1 LTDESEKKISIDK
14 ILWYLDPGGLMFL
27 NGFSSLFSN
36 DIAIDL
42 GTANTLVYRKNIGI
56 VIDEPSVVAISTD
69 NKKIIAIGED
79 AKDMLGKN
87 PEEVKIIK
95 PLKDGVIADFQ
106 VTELMLRN
114 LILRA
119 QKKRLLIKPRVLVCV
134 PSGITEVEKRAVRDS
149 ALHAG
154 AREVHLVSEP
164 IAAAIGADL
173 PIHKPQ
179 GNLVMD
185 IGGGTT
191 EIAIISLSHIVVH
204 SSIRVGGD
212 KMDEAIVT
220 YLRKRNNI
228 FIGIQTAERIK
239 KEIGSAYPLEKELKM
254 EVRGRDIITGYP
266 ITVEITSEE
275 IREALAESVTSMIDA
290 VKRLFE
296 KTAPELAADIAER
309 GLILTG
315 GGAHL
320 KGLDKKIQD
329 TVDLPVH
336 VMPEALICVL
346 KGCGRVLDNMEEY
359 KEVLIKKVED

>member
-1 LTDESEKKISIDK
+1 MFKTIA
-14 ILWYLDPGGLMFL
+14 GLM
-27 NGFSSLFSN
+27 SN

-42 GTANTLVYRKNIGI
+42 GTANTLVYRKGVGI

-69 NKKIIAIGED
+69 NKKIIAIGKD

-87 PEEVKIIK
+87 PDEVKVIK
-95 PLKDGVIADFQ
+95 PMKDGVIADFQ
-106 VTELMLRN
+106 VTEQMLRN

-164 IAAAIGADL
+164 VAAAIGADL
-173 PIHKPQ
+173 PIQKPQ

-191 EIAIISLSHIVVH
+191 EIAVISLSHIVVH

-212 KMDEAIVT
+212 KMDQAIVN
-220 YLRKRNNI
+220 YLRKKKNI
-228 FIGIQTAERIK
+228 FVGIQTAEKIK
-239 KEIGSAYPLEKELKM
+239 MGVGSAYVLEDELRM

-266 ITVEITSEE
+266 ITVEVTSEE
-275 IREALAESVTSMIDA
+275 IRESLAETVSLMVDA

-309 GLILTG
+309 GIILTG
-315 GGAHL
+315 GGAQL
-320 KGLDKKIQD
+320 KGLDKKLQEA
-329 TVDLPVH
+329 VDLPVQ
-336 VMPEALICVL
+336 VMTAPLLCVL
-346 KGCGRVLDNMEEY
+346 KGCGAVLDNLDKY
-359 KEVLIKKVED
+359 KEVLIKKIVD

>member
-1 LTDESEKKISIDK
+1 
-14 ILWYLDPGGLMFL
+14 MFL
-27 NGFSSLFSN
+27 NNLAGLFSN

-42 GTANTLVYRKNIGI
+42 GTANTLVYKKGIGI

-79 AKDMLGKN
+79 AKNMLGKN
-87 PEEVKIIK
+87 PAEVKIIK

-114 LILRA
+114 LIMRA
-119 QKKRLLIKPRVLVCV
+119 QKKRLLIKPRVIVCV

-149 ALHAG
+149 TLHAG

-179 GNLVMD
+179 GNLIMD

-228 FIGIQTAERIK
+228 LVGIQTAEKIK
-239 KEIGSAYPLEKELKM
+239 KEIGSAYPIEEELKM

-266 ITVEITSEE
+266 ITVEVTSEE
-275 IREALAESVTSMIDA
+275 IREALSETVQSMIDA

-315 GGAHL
+315 GGANL
-320 KGLDKKIQD
+320 KGLDKKIQE

-336 VMPEALICVL
+336 VMSEALTCVL
-346 KGCGRVLDNMEEY
+346 IGCGRVLDNMEEY
-359 KEVLIKKVED
+359 GDVLIKKIED

>member
-1 LTDESEKKISIDK
+1 
-14 ILWYLDPGGLMFL
+14 M
-27 NGFSSLFSN
+27 SN

-42 GTANTLVYRKNIGI
+42 GTANTLVYRKGVGI

-69 NKKIIAIGED
+69 NKKIIAIGKD

-87 PEEVKIIK
+87 PDEVKVIK
-95 PLKDGVIADFQ
+95 PMKDGVIADFQ
-106 VTELMLRN
+106 VTEQMLRN

-164 IAAAIGADL
+164 VAAAIGADL
-173 PIHKPQ
+173 PIQKPQ

-191 EIAIISLSHIVVH
+191 EIAVISLSHIVVH

-212 KMDEAIVT
+212 KMDQAIVN
-220 YLRKRNNI
+220 YLRKKKNI
-228 FIGIQTAERIK
+228 FVGIQTAEKIK
-239 KEIGSAYPLEKELKM
+239 MGVGSAYVLEDELRM

-266 ITVEITSEE
+266 ITVEVTSEE
-275 IREALAESVTSMIDA
+275 IRESLAETVSLMVDA

-309 GLILTG
+309 GIILTG
-315 GGAHL
+315 GGAQL
-320 KGLDKKIQD
+320 KGLDKKLQEA
-329 TVDLPVH
+329 VDLPVQ
-336 VMPEALICVL
+336 VMTAPLLCVL
-346 KGCGRVLDNMEEY
+346 KGCGAVLDNLDKY
-359 KEVLIKKVED
+359 KEVLIKKIVD

>member
-1 LTDESEKKISIDK
+1 
-14 ILWYLDPGGLMFL
+14 MFL
-27 NGFSSLFSN
+27 DRFSAFFSN

-42 GTANTLVYRKNIGI
+42 GTANTLVYKKGIGI

-69 NKKIIAIGED
+69 KRKIIAIGKD
-79 AKDMLGKN
+79 AKEMLGKN
-87 PEEVKIIK
+87 PDEVTVIK

-119 QKKRLLIKPRVLVCV
+119 QKKRFLIKPRVIVCV

-164 IAAAIGADL
+164 VAAAIGADL
-173 PIHKPQ
+173 PIHKPR

-191 EIAIISLSHIVVH
+191 EIAVISLSHIVVH
-204 SSIRVGGD
+204 TSIRIGGD
-212 KMDEAIVT
+212 KQEQEIVN
-220 YLRKRNNI
+220 YLRKKNNI
-228 FIGIQTAERIK
+228 FVGIQTAERIK

-254 EVRGRDIITGYP
+254 EVRGRDIITGFP
-266 ITVEITSEE
+266 ITVEVTSEE
-275 IREALAESVTSMIDA
+275 VREAIQESVTSMIDA

-309 GLILTG
+309 GIILTG
-315 GGAHL
+315 GGAKL
-320 KGLDKKIQD
+320 KNLDKRVSEAI
-329 TVDLPVH
+329 DLPVH
-336 VMPEALICVL
+336 VISDPLICVV
-346 KGCGRVLDNMEEY
+346 KGSGKILDNLEEY
-359 KEVLIKKVED
+359 KEVLIKKIES

>member
-1 LTDESEKKISIDK
+1 
-14 ILWYLDPGGLMFL
+14 MFL
-27 NGFSSLFSN
+27 NIFSGLFSN

-42 GTANTLVYRKNIGI
+42 GTANTLVYKKGIGI
-56 VIDEPSVVAISTD
+56 VIDEPSVVAISND

-79 AKDMLGKN
+79 AKNMLGKN
-87 PEEVKIIK
+87 PEEVKIVK

-119 QKKRLLIKPRVLVCV
+119 QKKRLLIKPRVIVCV

-173 PIHKPQ
+173 PIQKPQ
-179 GNLVMD
+179 GNLIMD

-212 KMDEAIVT
+212 KMDESIVT
-220 YLRKRNNI
+220 FLRKRNNI
-228 FIGIQTAERIK
+228 FVGIQTAEKIK

-266 ITVEITSEE
+266 ITVEVTSEE
-275 IREALAESVTSMIDA
+275 IREALSETVQSMIDA
-290 VKRLFE
+290 IKRLFE

-315 GGAHL
+315 GGANL
-320 KGLDKKIQD
+320 KGLDKKIQE

-336 VMPEALICVL
+336 VMPEALTCVL

-359 KEVLIKKVED
+359 REVLIKKIED

>member
-1 LTDESEKKISIDK
+1 
-14 ILWYLDPGGLMFL
+14 MF
-27 NGFSSLFSN
+27 FSNLAGLFSN

-42 GTANTLVYRKNIGI
+42 GTANTLVYKKGIGI
-56 VIDEPSVVAISTD
+56 VIDEPSVVAISTT

-79 AKDMLGKN
+79 AKNMLGKN
-87 PEEVKIIK
+87 PAEVNIIK

-119 QKKRLLIKPRVLVCV
+119 QKKRLLIKPRVIVCV

-179 GNLVMD
+179 GNLIMD

-228 FIGIQTAERIK
+228 LVGIQTAEKIK
-239 KEIGSAYPLEKELKM
+239 IEIGSAYPLEQELKM

-266 ITVEITSEE
+266 ITVEVTSEE
-275 IREALAESVTSMIDA
+275 IRESLSETVQSMIDA

-315 GGAHL
+315 GGANL
-320 KGLDKKIQD
+320 KGIDKKIQE

-336 VMPEALICVL
+336 IMSEALTCVL

-359 KEVLIKKVED
+359 REVLIKKIED

>member
-1 LTDESEKKISIDK
+1 MLKSIA
-14 ILWYLDPGGLMFL
+14 GLM
-27 NGFSSLFSN
+27 SN

-42 GTANTLVYRKNIGI
+42 GTANTLVYRKGVGI

-69 NKKIIAIGED
+69 NKKIIAIGKD

-87 PEEVKIIK
+87 PDEVKVIK
-95 PLKDGVIADFQ
+95 PMKDGVIADFQ
-106 VTELMLRN
+106 VTEQMLRN

-119 QKKRLLIKPRVLVCV
+119 QKKRFLIKPRVLVCV

-164 IAAAIGADL
+164 VAAAIGADL
-173 PIHKPQ
+173 PIQKPQ

-191 EIAIISLSHIVVH
+191 EIAVISLSHIVVH

-212 KMDEAIVT
+212 KMDQAIVN
-220 YLRKRNNI
+220 YLRKKKNI
-228 FIGIQTAERIK
+228 FVGIQTAEKIK
-239 KEIGSAYPLEKELKM
+239 MGVGSAYTLENELRM

-266 ITVEITSEE
+266 ITVEVTSEE
-275 IREALAESVTSMIDA
+275 IRESLAETVSLMVDA

-309 GLILTG
+309 GIILTG
-315 GGAHL
+315 GGAQL
-320 KGLDKKIQD
+320 KGLDKKLQEA
-329 TVDLPVH
+329 VDLPVQ
-336 VMPEALICVL
+336 VMTAPLLCVL
-346 KGCGRVLDNMEEY
+346 KGCGAVLDNLDKY
-359 KEVLIKKVED
+359 KEVLIKKIVD

>member
-1 LTDESEKKISIDK
+1 MLFK
-14 ILWYLDPGGLMFL
+14 GLNDF
-27 NGFSSLFSN
+27 FSN

-42 GTANTLVYRKNIGI
+42 GTANTLVYRKGVGI
-56 VIDEPSVVAISTD
+56 VIDEPSVVAVSND
-69 NKKIIAIGED
+69 NKKLIAIGED

-87 PEEVKIIK
+87 PEEVRVIK

-119 QKKRLLIKPRVLVCV
+119 QKKRFLIKPRVVVCV

-164 IAAAIGADL
+164 VAAAIGADL

-191 EIAIISLSHIVVH
+191 EIAVISLSHIVVH
-204 SSIRVGGD
+204 SSIRIGGD
-212 KMDEAIVT
+212 KMDQDIIS
-220 YLRKRNNI
+220 YLRKKNNI
-228 FIGIQTAERIK
+228 FVGLQTAESIK
-239 KEIGSAYPLEKELKM
+239 KQIGSAYALEKELKM

-266 ITVEITSEE
+266 ITVEVSSEE
-275 IREALAESVTSMIDA
+275 IREALSETVLSMIDA

-296 KTAPELAADIAER
+296 KTAPELAADIADR
-309 GLILTG
+309 GVILTG
-315 GGAHL
+315 GGAQL
-320 KGLDKKIQD
+320 KGLDRKIQEA
-329 TVDLPVH
+329 VDLPVH
-336 VMPEALICVL
+336 VIPESLICVV
-346 KGCGRVLDNMEEY
+346 KGSGRIMDNLEDY
-359 KEVLIKKVED
+359 REVLIKKIEN

>member
-1 LTDESEKKISIDK
+1 
-14 ILWYLDPGGLMFL
+14 MFF
-27 NGFSSLFSN
+27 NRFSALFSN

-42 GTANTLVYRKNIGI
+42 GTANTLVYRKGIGI
-56 VIDEPSVVAISTD
+56 VINEPSVVAISSD
-69 NKKIIAIGED
+69 KRKIIAIGEE
-79 AKDMLGKN
+79 AKAMLGKN
-87 PEEVKIIK
+87 PKEVTVIK

-119 QKKRLLIKPRVLVCV
+119 QKKRLLIKPRVIVCV

-164 IAAAIGADL
+164 VAAAIGAEL
-173 PIHKPQ
+173 PIDKPQ

-191 EIAIISLSHIVVH
+191 EIAVISLSHIVVH
-204 SSIRVGGD
+204 SSIRIGGD
-212 KMDEAIVT
+212 KMDQAIINH
-220 YLRKRNNI
+220 LRKKNNI
-228 FIGIQTAERIK
+228 FVGIQTAEKIK
-239 KEIGSAYPLEKELKM
+239 MEIGSAYPLEKELKM

-266 ITVEITSEE
+266 VTVEVDSKE
-275 IREALAESVTSMIDA
+275 IREALSETVTSMIDA

-296 KTAPELAADIAER
+296 KTAPELAADIADR
-309 GLILTG
+309 GIILTG
-315 GGAHL
+315 GGAKL
-320 KGLDKKIQD
+320 KMLDKKLQE

-336 VMPEALICVL
+336 VIDDPLTCVV
-346 KGCGRVLDNMEEY
+346 KGSGQILDNIEQY
-359 KEVLIKKVED
+359 KEVLIKKIED

>member
-1 LTDESEKKISIDK
+1 
-14 ILWYLDPGGLMFL
+14 MFL
-27 NGFSSLFSN
+27 NNLTGLFSN

-42 GTANTLVYRKNIGI
+42 GTANTLVYKKGIGI
-56 VIDEPSVVAISTD
+56 VIDEPSVVAISTT

-79 AKDMLGKN
+79 AKNMLGKN
-87 PEEVKIIK
+87 PKEVNIIK

-154 AREVHLVSEP
+154 AREVYLVSEP

-179 GNLVMD
+179 GNLIMD

-228 FIGIQTAERIK
+228 LVGIQTAEKIK
-239 KEIGSAYPLEKELKM
+239 IDIGSAYPLEKELKT

-275 IREALAESVTSMIDA
+275 IREALSETIQSMIDA

-315 GGAHL
+315 GGANL
-320 KGLDKKIQD
+320 KGLDKKIQE

-336 VMPEALICVL
+336 VMSEALTCVL

-359 KEVLIKKVED
+359 REVLVKKIED

>member
-1 LTDESEKKISIDK
+1 MLKSIA
-14 ILWYLDPGGLMFL
+14 GLM
-27 NGFSSLFSN
+27 SN

-42 GTANTLVYRKNIGI
+42 GTANTLVYRKGVGI

-69 NKKIIAIGED
+69 NKKIIAIGKD

-87 PEEVKIIK
+87 PDEVKVIK
-95 PLKDGVIADFQ
+95 PMKDGVIADFQ
-106 VTELMLRN
+106 VTEQMLRN

-164 IAAAIGADL
+164 VAAAIGADL
-173 PIHKPQ
+173 PIQKPQ

-191 EIAIISLSHIVVH
+191 EIAVISLSHIVVH

-212 KMDEAIVT
+212 KMDQAIVN
-220 YLRKRNNI
+220 YLRKKKNI
-228 FIGIQTAERIK
+228 FVGIQTAEKIK
-239 KEIGSAYPLEKELKM
+239 MGVGSAYVLEDELRM

-266 ITVEITSEE
+266 ITVEVTSEE
-275 IREALAESVTSMIDA
+275 IRESLAETVSLMVDA

-309 GLILTG
+309 GIILTG
-315 GGAHL
+315 GGAQL
-320 KGLDKKIQD
+320 KGLDKKLQEA
-329 TVDLPVH
+329 VDLPVH
-336 VMPEALICVL
+336 VMTAPLLCVL
-346 KGCGRVLDNMEEY
+346 KGCGAVLDNLDTY
-359 KEVLIKKVED
+359 KEVLIKKIVD

>member
-1 LTDESEKKISIDK
+1 
-14 ILWYLDPGGLMFL
+14 MFL
-27 NGFSSLFSN
+27 DKFSAFFSN

-42 GTANTLVYRKNIGI
+42 GTANTLVYKKGIGI

-69 NKKIIAIGED
+69 KRKIIAIGKD
-79 AKDMLGKN
+79 AKEMLGKN
-87 PEEVKIIK
+87 PDEVTVIK

-119 QKKRLLIKPRVLVCV
+119 QKKRFLIKPRVIVCV

-164 IAAAIGADL
+164 VAAAIGADL
-173 PIHKPQ
+173 PIHKPR

-191 EIAIISLSHIVVH
+191 EIAVISLSHIVVH
-204 SSIRVGGD
+204 TSIRIGGD
-212 KMDEAIVT
+212 KQEQEIVNF
-220 YLRKRNNI
+220 LRKKNNI
-228 FIGIQTAERIK
+228 FVGIQTAERIK

-254 EVRGRDIITGYP
+254 EVRGRDIITGFP
-266 ITVEITSEE
+266 ITVEVASEDV
-275 IREALAESVTSMIDA
+275 REAMQESITSMIDA

-309 GLILTG
+309 GVILTG
-315 GGAHL
+315 GGAKL
-320 KGLDKKIQD
+320 KNLDKRLSEAI
-329 TVDLPVH
+329 DLPVH
-336 VMPEALICVL
+336 VISDPLVCVV
-346 KGCGRVLDNMEEY
+346 KGSGRILDNLEEY
-359 KEVLIKKVED
+359 KEVLIKKIEN